1 MPIEVITG
9 LPGHG
14 KTLLM
19 MQKLMDAAKK
29 GERPLFA
36 AGIEGLTPGLATTL
50 ADPTQWNAKDENGA
64 HIVPD
69 GSLIFVDEAWKWY
82 GHLHNATGQKTPE
95 HVLAFAEHRHRG
107 LDFVMTTQ
115 GPGQLY
121 PFLRTLIE
129 GHTHVV
135 RAMGMQAANLY
146 TWAELNDD
154 VKSKSMRE
162 VALRKLWSYPK
173 ENFGA
178 YKSATLHTIKRKI
191 PMRVF
196 MMPLALIGAV
206 GAAFIAYTY
215 LKPSAR
221 AEAMTTEEAA
231 VGSPTAPIGSRAPT
245 LTAMQA
251 HEPEAVE
258 EYFAQFKPRHPA
270 IPASAPAYD
279 KRRVVA
285 QPSVYCVVAGPGE
298 TATGYDDG
306 DDCRCLTEQGTP
318 YALDD
323 QLCRLNARNG
333 QPYDHYKQ
341 PPRND
346 QRRDE
351 RPQRDF
357 QPTGEAAPSPVAV
370 IEGDQVSGYGDLG
383 ARDLTAAP

>member
-19 MQKLMDAAKK
+19 MEKLHDAAKK
-29 GERPLFA
+29 AERPLFA
-36 AGIEGLTPGLATTL
+36 AGIEGLAPGLATVL
-50 ADPTQWNAKDENGA
+50 PDPTQWNAKDENGE

-82 GHLHNATGQKTPE
+82 GHLHNATGQKTPD

-135 RAMGMQAANLY
+135 RAMGTQAANLY

-154 VKSKSMRE
+154 VKSRTMRDA
-162 VALRKLWSYPK
+162 ALRKLWSYPK
-173 ENFGA
+173 QNFNS
-178 YKSATLHTIKRKI
+178 YKSATQHTIKRKI
-191 PMRVF
+191 PLRVF
-196 MMPLALIGAV
+196 LMPVALLGAI

-221 AEAMTTEEAA
+221 AEAMATEEAA
-231 VGSPTAPIGSRAPT
+231 GGLPPTPT
-245 LTAMQA
+245 GTRVAAMTATQA
-251 HEPEAVE
+251 HEPEAVA
-258 EYFAQFKPRHPA
+258 EYFAQFRPRNDA
-270 IPASAPAYD
+270 IPSSAPAYD

-285 QPSVYCVVAGPGE
+285 QPQVYCVIAGPGE
-298 TATGYDDG
+298 TATGYDAEE
-306 DDCRCLTEQGTP
+306 DCRCLTEQGTP
-318 YALDD
+318 YKLDD
-323 QLCRLNARNG
+323 AMCRMNARNG
-333 QPYDHYKQ
+333 HAYDHFKQ

-346 QRRDE
+346 LRRDE
-351 RPQRDF
+351 RTARDSL
-357 QPTGEAAPSPVAV
+357 QTGEAAPLSATS
-370 IEGDQVSGYGDLG
+370 IEAEQVSGYGDLG
-383 ARDLTAAP
+383 TRDITSAH